1 MVIGIC
7 DDNESDL
14 LRIERFCETYMNE
27 NGVCCQYKRFLNGEE
42 VIQYCEDPENPIIHL
57 LFLDVELPGINGI
70 DLKERIMKNNLIYR
84 IAFITNYKENVYR
97 AFSLKTIGFI
107 DKPFAQEDI
116 SKMINLTQEE
126 LKDNIVIEYTGYHGE
141 KIHVPIENILYF
153 EADES
158 YTKIVTYGQ
167 NGGACQL
174 ISRKLGQIEKEMKE
188 YGFLR
193 VHKSYLA
200 NAANMVEAG
209 EKIRFR
215 DTGLTIPVGRKYR
228 EQAKKCCLLFGK
240 EQMRK
245 RL

>member
-14 LRIERFCETYMNE
+14 LRIERFCEIYMNE
-27 NGVCCQYKRFLNGEE
+27 NGVCCQYKRFSEGEE
-42 VIQYCEDPENPIIHL
+42 VIQYCKDPENPIIHL

-116 SKMINLTQEE
+116 SKMINLMQEE

-141 KIHVPIENILYF
+141 KINVPIENILYF
-153 EADES
+153 EADGS
-158 YTKIVTYGQ
+158 YTKIVAYGQ

-174 ISRKLGQIEKEMKE
+174 ISQKLGQIEKEMKE
-188 YGFLR
+188 YGFIR

-215 DTGLTIPVGRKYR
+215 DSGLTIPVGRKYR
-228 EQAKKCCLLFGK
+228 EQARKCCLLFGK